1 MSKER
6 KNRDLKEVALRL
18 QELVLDGWEG
28 VAADV
33 QWEFDLTPA
42 QAKRVIEYAKQ
53 WFAEDGISWGF
64 DYKGSR
70 RFVLA
75 GSDDFA
81 GQRRLYEG
89 AVEHLAASTKMIAP
103 AITAFYAAD
112 FITVSEAARKH
123 EQIKTIRNDVLK
135 LRKTY
140 FTRTAKV

>member
-6 KNRDLKEVALRL
+6 KNRDLKEVAERL
-18 QELVLDGWEG
+18 QEQVLDGWEG

-33 QWEFDLTPA
+33 AWDFDLTDA
-42 QAKRVIEYAKQ
+42 QAKRVIEYAKR
-53 WFAEDGISWGF
+53 WFADAGISWGF

-103 AITAFYAAD
+103 AITAFYHAD
-112 FITVSEAARKH
+112 FITGGEADRKH
-123 EQIKTIRNDVLK
+123 EQIKTIRKDILK
-135 LRKTY
+135 LQKTN
-140 FTRTAKV
+140 FKTSRA